1 MSYEQLFWIHIK
13 KSGGSTTRKLLK
25 PYYLVVDKKNKP
37 RNFIQA
43 SPQEYNDILNNY
55 KMLLGEYQFR
65 RSLFAKKYL
74 YPDSWENYFSFAFSR
89 EPIDRCI
96 STFFYLFWRNY
107 GIDIRLK
114 RSIKDYLKTGEF
126 NYYSN
131 SYAFDVFLE
140 RVQEARTSECIF
152 HPLGNHFTTHTAPM
166 WEDVTD
172 LDGNILLTKIFRL
185 ENLVEGI
192 NQVFEECGFEK
203 RIESKPGKVNK
214 SINRQDFTPTKS
226 QIKKI
231 EEIYKKDFD
240 IYETHAL

>member
-1 MSYEQLFWIHIK
+1 MSYEQLFWLHIK

-37 RNFIQA
+37 KNFIQA

-74 YPDSWENYFSFAFSR
+74 YPDCWANYFSFAFSR

-114 RSIKDYLKTGEF
+114 RSIKDYLKTGKF

-166 WEDVTD
+166 WEDITD

-192 NQVFEECGFEK
+192 NQVFAECGFEK
-203 RIESKPGKVNK
+203 RIENKPGKVNK

-231 EEIYKKDFD
+231 EEIYQKDFD